1 MSNALYTK
9 TEVTGVYNAGQA
21 STVYNVP
28 AMTVL
33 QFLFHGRVCT
43 DVVVSAVH
51 TRTIRITNTTTT
63 TSSSARPRYIR
74 ISTPAHLTYL
84 TPLALF
90 YDMNLLPVG

>member
-28 AMTVL
+28 AMTIL

-51 TRTIRITNTTTT
+51 TRTIRITNTTT

>member
-33 QFLFHGRVCT
+33 QFLFHDRVCT

-51 TRTIRITNTTTT
+51 TRTIRSTTT
-63 TSSSARPRYIR
+63 TSSSSSARRPRYIR